1 MQKMK
6 KKQTRPLARAG
17 RAASFPHAA
26 AVAVSFGLVEIR
38 KREKTRRPEEYSIKQ
53 AVVVEFSVRLLIF
66 FLCVYVS
73 VLLFSKLYTHATT
86 NRLTHTTTKRS

>member
-1 MQKMK
+1 
-6 KKQTRPLARAG
+6 
-17 RAASFPHAA
+17 
-26 AVAVSFGLVEIR
+26 
-38 KREKTRRPEEYSIKQ
+38 
-53 AVVVEFSVRLLIF
+53 VRLLIF